1 MVTNIFFRIIN
12 AQFIQDVKKK
22 KHFSSLVGDTLG
34 QARRAHLESL
44 FIFWLQFVEKRG
56 VVF

>member
-1 MVTNIFFRIIN
+1 MHNLFKMLKKNNIFR
-12 AQFIQDVKKK
+12 
-22 KHFSSLVGDTLG
+22 HFLPLVGDTVG

-56 VVF
+56 VVV